1 MKLSRGL
8 LAAIIIVGVLFI
20 DQIVKIWI
28 KTHLYLGEE
37 IVIADWFRIY
47 FIENNGMAFGMEIG
61 SKLFLTLFRIVAVSL
76 LIYYIIKIRNRRYIK
91 TGYIVCCALITAGAA
106 GNIFDSVFYG
116 VLFNNPYPPEVA
128 VMFPEGGGYAP
139 LFHGKVV
146 DMLYFPLFSFYWPDW
161 MPFVGGQYFLFFQP
175 IFNIADAAITV
186 GIFILIL
193 FYSRYLSSP
202 VAQEGELIDERST
215 NDGSTTGKNDE

>member
-8 LAAIIIVGVLFI
+8 LATMIIVGVLLI

-47 FIENNGMAFGMEIG
+47 FIENNGMAFGMELG

-76 LIYYIIKIRNRRYIK
+76 LVYYIIRIRNRAYIK

-116 VLFNNPYPPEVA
+116 VIFNNPYPPEVA
-128 VMFPEGGGYAP
+128 TMFPADGGYAP

-161 MPFVGGQYFLFFQP
+161 IPWIGGERFEFFRP
-175 IFNIADAAITV
+175 VFNIADSSISV
-186 GIFILIL
+186 GVVCMIL
-193 FYSRYLSSP
+193 FYHRYLSSENKQ
-202 VAQEGELIDERST
+202 VEKSE
-215 NDGSTTGKNDE
+215 

>member
-1 MKLSRGL
+1 
-8 LAAIIIVGVLFI
+8 
-20 DQIVKIWI
+20 
-28 KTHLYLGEE
+28 
-37 IVIADWFRIY
+37 
-47 FIENNGMAFGMEIG
+47 MAFGMEIG

-76 LIYYIIKIRNRRYIK
+76 LIYYIIRIRNREYIK

-116 VLFNNPYPPEVA
+116 IIFNNPYPPEIA
-128 VMFPEGGGYAP
+128 SLFPPDGGYAP

-175 IFNIADAAITV
+175 IFNVADAAITV
-186 GIFILIL
+186 GILVLIL
-193 FYSRYLSSP
+193 FYSRYLSAPIS
-202 VAQEGELIDERST
+202 QEESITVRKSK
-215 NDGSTTGKNDE
+215 NDGSSSNGSNE

>member
-8 LAAIIIVGVLFI
+8 LATMIIVGVLLI

-47 FIENNGMAFGMEIG
+47 FIENNGMAFGMELG

-76 LIYYIIKIRNRRYIK
+76 LIYYIIRIRNRAYIK

-116 VLFNNPYPPEVA
+116 VIFNNPYPPEVA
-128 VMFPEGGGYAP
+128 TMFPVDGGYAP

-186 GIFILIL
+186 GIFVLIL
-193 FYSRYLSSP
+193 FYSRYLSAP
-202 VAQEGELIDERST
+202 VDSTDESQAHQLPHSDTST
-215 NDGSTTGKNDE
+215 KNDNE